1 MIKWQNMKIQQ
12 QTLYATQ
19 VKTYKS

>member
-1 MIKWQNMKIQQ
+1 MIKWQNMKMQQ